1 MVLTPAEVIKQNAQ
15 MIRKSTTSLS
25 STSLQALRMI
35 REAEGGAGRRLWR
48 GYTALAA
55 RNLPFT
61 AIQFPVFEYVRS
73 RIWKWRDQT
82 SSRKEKGGVEAG
94 QGLLETGAVTGASAA
109 ASGAFAATLTT
120 PTDVV
125 KTRMMLSA
133 GEHKGTADRHG
144 KTSGLQIARAVYR
157 EKGIRGLFRGGVLRS
172 TWTAVGSG
180 LYLGVYEVAKV
191 WLKGAELDERNDL

>member
-1 MVLTPAEVIKQNAQ
+1 
-15 MIRKSTTSLS
+15 
-25 STSLQALRMI
+25 MI

-61 AIQFPVFEYVRS
+61 AIQFPVFEYARS
-73 RIWKWRDQT
+73 QIWTWRDQG

-94 QGLLETGAVTGASAA
+94 QGLLETGMVTGASAA

-133 GEHKGTADRHG
+133 GEHEGAGDRRG
-144 KTSGLQIARAVYR
+144 KSSGLQVAKTIYR
-157 EKGIRGLFRGGVLRS
+157 DRGIRGLFRGGILRA

-180 LYLGVYEVAKV
+180 LYLGTYEVAKV
-191 WLKGAELDERNDL
+191 WLKGGKMEETDDL